1 MYSTA
6 RTPSWEPTISVA
18 AINPIVLIPAR
29 MGSTRFPGKPMAL
42 IDGEPV
48 IVHVWRR
55 AIEAGIGPV
64 VVACEDKEIAAAVQA
79 AGGRAELSG
88 SHHPSGSDRIF
99 EVVTRIDRESEFD
112 VVVNLQG
119 DLPVIDPAALAAVLE
134 PLADPRIAIATL
146 VSPIIDQADLLD
158 PHVVKA
164 HVRFQDSDPVGLA
177 VDFARAVALLGGSP
191 HHHIGV
197 YAYRR
202 RALAEFVR
210 LGPSARER
218 EFGLEQLRAL
228 DAGMAIGARLV
239 DTFPLGVD
247 TPADLVRA
255 QAMIGELHRTD

>member
-1 MYSTA
+1 M
-6 RTPSWEPTISVA
+6 
-18 AINPIVLIPAR
+18 NPIVLIPAR

-42 IDGEPV
+42 INGEPM

-55 AIEAGIGPV
+55 ATEAGIGPV
-64 VVACEDKEIAAAVQA
+64 VVACEDQEIADAVRA

-99 EVVTRIDRESEFD
+99 EVVTRIDPGREFD

-119 DLPVIDPAALAAVLE
+119 DMPVIDPAALAAVLE
-134 PLADPRIAIATL
+134 PFAEPRIAIATL
-146 VSPIIDQADLLD
+146 VSPIIDQSELLD

-164 HVRFQDSDPVGLA
+164 HVRFEDSDSMGSA
-177 VDFARAVALLGGSP
+177 VDFARAPDLLGGP
-191 HHHIGV
+191 PYHHIGV

-202 RALAEFVR
+202 PALAEFVR

-218 EFGLEQLRAL
+218 EFGLEQLRAV
-228 DAGMAIGARLV
+228 DAGMVIWARLV
-239 DTFPLGVD
+239 DSFPLGVD

-255 QAMIGELHRTD
+255 QAIMAEPPLKD

>member
-1 MYSTA
+1 
-6 RTPSWEPTISVA
+6 
-18 AINPIVLIPAR
+18 
-29 MGSTRFPGKPMAL
+29 MGSTRFPGKPLAL
-42 IDGEPV
+42 INGEPM

-55 AIEAGIGPV
+55 ARESGIGPV
-64 VVACEDKEIAAAVQA
+64 VVACENQEIADAVQT

-99 EVVTRIDRESEFD
+99 EVVTRIDPESEFD

-119 DLPVIDPAALAAVLE
+119 DMPAIDPAALAVVLE
-134 PLADPRIAIATL
+134 PLADPQIAIATL
-146 VSPIIDQADLLD
+146 VSPVIDQGEILD
-158 PHVVKA
+158 PHGVKA
-164 HVRFQDSDPVGLA
+164 DVRFQGSKSVGAA
-177 VDFARAVALLGGSP
+177 VDFARAAALLSGPP

-202 RALAEFVR
+202 TALAEFVR

-239 DTFPLGVD
+239 DSFPPGVD

-255 QAMIGELHRTD
+255 QAIIGELHRTD

>member
-1 MYSTA
+1 MYSTT

-18 AINPIVLIPAR
+18 PINPIVLIPAR
-29 MGSTRFPGKPMAL
+29 MGSTRFPGKPLAL

-55 AIEAGIGPV
+55 AMEAGIGPV
-64 VVACEDKEIAAAVQA
+64 VVACEDKEIADAVQT
-79 AGGRAELSG
+79 AGGRAALSG

-99 EVVTRIDRESEFD
+99 EVVTRIDPESEFD

-119 DLPVIDPAALAAVLE
+119 DMPVIDPAVLAAVLE

-158 PHVVKA
+158 PNVVKA
-164 HVRFQDSDPVGLA
+164 HVRFQDSDPVGSA
-177 VDFARAVALLGGSP
+177 VDFARAAALLGGGSP
-191 HHHIGV
+191 YHHIGV

-202 RALAEFVR
+202 PALAEFVK

-239 DTFPLGVD
+239 DSFPLGVD

-255 QAMIGELHRTD
+255 QAMIGELH